1 MVGVDICGNLED
13 KSCKFGLFWL
23 YVALLGLCW
32 AWRWSNLNKAV
43 KQLLHTEV
51 VQCRTEEHWCYLG
64 LAICLN
70 VELWINTVYQ
80 LQVLAQL
87 SGVLLANALVK
98 LLAVDVNLHLV
109 SYALF
114 VGGKQVQ
121 LLFVDVVHTFEL
133 GSLVDWP

>member
-1 MVGVDICGNLED
+1 MVRVDICGNLKDE
-13 KSCKFGLFWL
+13 SCELRLFWL

-70 VELWINTVYQ
+70 VELRINTVYQ

-98 LLAVDVNLHLV
+98 LFAIDVNLNLV
-109 SYALF
+109 SYALL
-114 VGGKQVQ
+114 VRCKQVK
-121 LLFVDVVHTFEL
+121 LLFVDVVHTFEFC
-133 GSLVDWP
+133 SLVDWP